1 MGLAHGGF
9 RTLTHLGVLVL
20 TRRECDV
27 LLEAMIFR
35 AFLLISQYL
44 QRTAKKV
51 NV

>member
-1 MGLAHGGF
+1 MGLAMVGSEL
-9 RTLTHLGVLVL
+9 LTHLSVLVL